1 MNLKLA
7 VTAGV
12 ASLVAGAALQG
23 LYKVTKFYPPAPV
36 FWFAI
41 GFTAHV
47 VVDYAKKKKL
57 LTA

>member
-12 ASLVAGAALQG
+12 SSLIAGAALQG
-23 LYKVTKFYPPAPV
+23 LYKVTKFYPPPPV

-41 GFTAHV
+41 GFTAHLAV
-47 VVDYAKKKKL
+47 GYAKKKKL
-57 LTA
+57 IAA